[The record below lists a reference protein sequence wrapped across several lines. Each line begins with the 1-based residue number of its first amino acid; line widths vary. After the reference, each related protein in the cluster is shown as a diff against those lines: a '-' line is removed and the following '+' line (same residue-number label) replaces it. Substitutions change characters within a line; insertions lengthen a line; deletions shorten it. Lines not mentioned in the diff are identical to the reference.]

1 MSRRLW
7 GLILLLAVSEGLGI
21 VAAQWFFGL
30 FDKTVPSAVM
40 TSFGRGAA
48 HGAFIAYGMGL
59 GVVVFL
65 FALAAVGLSR
75 FFRSPADETGA
86 RPTTDP

>member
-7 GLILLLAVSEGLGI
+7 GLILLIAGSEALGI
-21 VAAQWFFGL
+21 VAGQWFFGL
-30 FDKTVPSAVM
+30 FEKTVPPAAIGN
-40 TSFGRGAA
+40 FGRGAA

-65 FALAAVGLSR
+65 YALAAVALSGY
-75 FFRSPADETGA
+75 FR
-86 RPTTDP
+86 RPTTTP